1 MTKLETMAP
10 VALQAAEDLLSRLDG
25 ARAVVVATEDG
36 FEVACA
42 SQVALDAGRLSAI
55 TSSLS
60 AIGEAVSLETGIG
73 TVRSLMVEADDGY
86 LVMRATRRDGI
97 GLVVAALV
105 GRQALLGLVAHGVG
119 EMARGLAA

>member
-1 MTKLETMAP
+1 MTALEKIAP
-10 VALQAAEDLLSRLDG
+10 AAALAAGDLLSRLKG
-25 ARAVVVATEDG
+25 ARAIVVATEDG

-42 SQVALDAGRLSAI
+42 SLESIDAGRLSAI
-55 TSSLS
+55 TSSMA
-60 AIGEAVSLETGIG
+60 AIGEVVSLETGIG
-73 TVRSLMVEADDGY
+73 TVRCLMVEADDGY

-105 GRQALLGLVAHGVG
+105 GREVLLGLVAHAVG